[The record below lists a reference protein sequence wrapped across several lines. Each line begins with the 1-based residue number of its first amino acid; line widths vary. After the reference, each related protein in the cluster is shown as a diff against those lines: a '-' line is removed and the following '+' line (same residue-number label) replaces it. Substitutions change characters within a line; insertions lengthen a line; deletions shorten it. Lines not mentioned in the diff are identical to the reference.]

1 MTRTVSVRL
10 SVEDDERVK
19 AALRAMGVAGAEALA
34 ILERGASRT
43 AQSFRQL
50 EQALDPAARAQA
62 QFAAAQLRI
71 NRALEAGHT
80 TTQRAADLTTL
91 ARQRYLDAGQAA
103 TQMAAGADRAA
114 HAVRGLGIQS
124 IDVFQQLATGAPVMT
139 TFIQQ
144 GSQVAQQSA
153 AMGVSLGTVARG
165 AAVVVAAYAPLI
177 AVLGTVA
184 AIGGT
189 AYAVFSRSAELAS
202 QQRTLSVAIQGVGR
216 AAELSSVALRGYVRD
231 LERQGVAAAEA
242 LKSVSDLSRN
252 AGLSSAMIGRI
263 VGLGPDAAAALGSS
277 VPEAIER
284 MARAARG
291 TTDAI
296 QDLSDAFN
304 QGRPC

>member
-1 MTRTVSVRL
+1 MTHTVSVRL

-62 QFAAAQLRI
+62 QFAAAQVRI

-91 ARQRYLDAGQAA
+91 ARQRYQETGHAA

-165 AAVVVAAYAPLI
+165 AAAVVAAYAPLI
-177 AVLGTVA
+177 TALGAVA
-184 AIGGT
+184 AVGGA
-189 AYAVFSRSAELAS
+189 AYAVFSRSNELAS